1 MSLVIVIMIVMITI
15 MVIGH
20 WPVAA
25 KEDHEPDI
33 IMIIMIRIVIMM
45 VVIIRSVLDYAIQ
58 IRMLPDKNKNY
69 MALTGNYSVA
79 GFELTLRRKVIAVLK
94 S

>member
-1 MSLVIVIMIVMITI
+1 MSLEIVIMIVMITI
-15 MVIGH
+15 MVIGRYSG
-20 WPVAA
+20 AA
-25 KEDHEPDI
+25 IALKKIKKPDI
-33 IMIIMIRIVIMM
+33 IMIIIVIMM

>member
-1 MSLVIVIMIVMITI
+1 MLL
-15 MVIGH
+15 
-20 WPVAA
+20 
-25 KEDHEPDI
+25 DHEPDI

-94 S
+94 G

>member
-1 MSLVIVIMIVMITI
+1 MAVIRVLL
-15 MVIGH
+15 
-20 WPVAA
+20 
-25 KEDHEPDI
+25 DHEPDI
-33 IMIIMIRIVIMM
+33 IMIMM

-94 S
+94 G